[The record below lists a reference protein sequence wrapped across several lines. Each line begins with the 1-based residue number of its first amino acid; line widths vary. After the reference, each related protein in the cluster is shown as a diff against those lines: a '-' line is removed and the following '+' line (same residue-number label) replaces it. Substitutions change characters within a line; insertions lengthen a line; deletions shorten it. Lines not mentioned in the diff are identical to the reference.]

1 MESLHTRLDPIK
13 EKVIKFTEY
22 FGPFTAM
29 REFGVADYGCFSKW
43 LKEVTGDENYGL
55 PPKISLDGGQGV
67 AGQVAA
73 KVVRMLLE
81 LQAENEALRK
91 ENKRLKLELS
101 QTAATTTRER
111 WPSWS
116 YARDKGG
123 EIDGKGKG

>member
-29 REFGVADYGCFSKW
+29 REFGVADYGCFTKW
-43 LKEVTGDENYGL
+43 LKEVTGNENYGL

-67 AGQVAA
+67 AGQVAV
-73 KVVRMLLE
+73 KVVRTLLE
-81 LQAENEALRK
+81 LQAENAELRK

-101 QTAATTTRER
+101 
-111 WPSWS
+111 
-116 YARDKGG
+116 RDGSNEYQEAMG
-123 EIDGKGKG
+123 FLEVCQG